1 MLKSR
6 LIFSLLYSDGSYMLS
21 RNFRLQKAGGLAW
34 LKSAYNFDAIAY
46 SIDELV
52 VVNVQREGKDVRSFA
67 GHLSDLSKECFM
79 PITAGGG
86 IRSLEDG
93 YALMHAGADK
103 LIINSIVFDNPSVV
117 SELASTFG
125 NQAVVVSLD
134 CKKVGNS
141 YRVFSHD
148 GSLDTGLTLAK
159 AIKKAEK
166 LGAGELYV
174 TSIDRD
180 GTGQGYDIPLLKA
193 ACAAT
198 RLPVIAAG
206 GVGKYEHF
214 LEGIQKGHVAATA
227 TANIYNFLV
236 DGLIRARK
244 HLRDHKVPMAVWDY
258 NLSNLRR
265 YFKKSKTT

>member
-52 VVNVQREGKDVRSFA
+52 VVNVQRGDKDIRSFA
-67 GHLSDLSKECFM
+67 DHLAILSKECFV
-79 PITAGGG
+79 PIAAGGG
-86 IRSLEDG
+86 IGSLVDG
-93 YALMHAGADK
+93 YTLMHAGADK
-103 LIINSIVFDNPSVV
+103 LIVNSIVFDNPPIVRK
-117 SELASTFG
+117 LASTFG

-134 CKKVGNS
+134 CKRVGNS
-141 YRVFSHD
+141 YRVFTHD
-148 GSLDTGLTLAK
+148 GSLDTGLTLTK

-174 TSIDRD
+174 TSMDRD
-180 GTGQGYDIPLLKA
+180 GTGQGYDIPLLKT
-193 ACAAT
+193 ACAVT
-198 RLPVIAAG
+198 HLPVIAAG

-214 LEGIQKGHVAATA
+214 LEGIRKGHVAATA

-244 HLRDHKVPMAVWDY
+244 HLKDHEVPLAVWDY
-258 NLSNLRR
+258 NLAHLRR